1 MLTGSCRK
9 HHPQA
14 EASQK
19 VTEKLHG
26 PPEDKDH
33 ITLNRDGFSE
43 YKNFEREPVPGFCAH
58 ISAERI
64 ITYQDTNENPGFLVT
79 KWDFRL
85 QNGNPVYKNRFSFTK
100 REFWATNGTLGL
112 LFTVYLK

>member
-1 MLTGSCRK
+1 MCI
-9 HHPQA
+9 
-14 EASQK
+14 ASDSS
-19 VTEKLHG
+19 E
-26 PPEDKDH
+26 
-33 ITLNRDGFSE
+33 IYNRF
-43 YKNFEREPVPGFCAH
+43 
-58 ISAERI
+58 SAERI

>member
-9 HHPQA
+9 HHPKA

-19 VTEKLHG
+19 VTEKPHG
-26 PPEDKDH
+26 PPEDK
-33 ITLNRDGFSE
+33 
-43 YKNFEREPVPGFCAH
+43 YKNFERGSVPGFCAH

-64 ITYQDTNENPGFLVT
+64 ITYQDTNENPGFLLT

-100 REFWATNGTLGL
+100 REFWATNGILGL
-112 LFTVYLK
+112 LFTIEG